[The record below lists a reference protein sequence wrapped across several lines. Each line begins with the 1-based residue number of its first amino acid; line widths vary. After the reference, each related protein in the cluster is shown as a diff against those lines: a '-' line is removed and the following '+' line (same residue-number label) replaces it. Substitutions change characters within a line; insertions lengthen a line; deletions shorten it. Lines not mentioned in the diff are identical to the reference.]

1 MRLLTVCAVYVCVSA
16 CGSSVE
22 DFDPNPPAPPMTGE
36 TEVGGARVAVHL
48 PVPAGKPLVC
58 TQGAGG
64 TFSHTGRS
72 TAHDLDFDT
81 SNTADEE
88 LFAPVSGRV
97 RVHAG
102 KPGINFGIHLNID
115 LGDGTYIVL
124 GHLKRVFV
132 EDGQFVN
139 IGERVAVEG
148 CTGLCTG
155 DHVHMGLHLGDA
167 ARPAEHGTSAPLSYI
182 VAGNG
187 GARVILG
194 NQVRCGTANG
204 ERLTSVLPVFSLPPE
219 EESEVIP
226 SPQPSPPAEERETP
240 PPSIRR
246 ALALRWDAPAG
257 VSPVRITLS
266 GEYRLADGSYR
277 LWWRQLVEARGGPY
291 VLWSLDDVQ
300 HGDVLRF
307 SVEFA
312 QANGAVSWSCHG
324 PYPEHPTVQ
333 GTASVSVDGTP
344 VPVRVAGDPASSGCG
359 LTVTVP

>member
-1 MRLLTVCAVYVCVSA
+1 MRWLVVFMCCVYVSA
-16 CGSSVE
+16 CGSGTE
-22 DFDPNPPAPPMTGE
+22 DFDPNPPVPPVTGE

-48 PVPAGKPLVC
+48 PVPAGKSLVC

-64 TFSHTGRS
+64 AFSHTGLS

-81 SNTADEE
+81 SNTTDEE
-88 LFAPVSGRV
+88 LFAPVSGWV
-97 RVHAG
+97 RVHASR
-102 KPGINFGIHLNID
+102 PGINFGIHLNID

-132 EDGQFVN
+132 QDGQFVN
-139 IGERVAVEG
+139 VGQLVAVEG

-167 ARPAEHGTSAPLSYI
+167 GRPAEYGTSAPLNYI
-182 VAGNG
+182 VVGSG

-194 NQVRCGTANG
+194 NQVRCSTGNG
-204 ERLTSVLPVFSLPPE
+204 ERLLSVLPTFTLPE
-219 EESEVIP
+219 EEPEIIS
-226 SPQPSPPAEERETP
+226 SPHPSPPTEERETP

-246 ALALRWDAPAG
+246 ALALRWDAPNG

-277 LWWRQLVEARGGPY
+277 LWWHQLVEARGGPY
-291 VLWSLDDVQ
+291 VLWSLDDVRS
-300 HGDVLRF
+300 GDTLRF

-312 QANGAVSWSCHG
+312 QGNGAVSWSCLG

-333 GTASVSVDGTP
+333 GTASVSVDGAS

-359 LTVTVP
+359 LAVTVP